1 MRSSKLVILSM
12 VCLAMVVGGCGG
24 KKPPEEPAQPP
35 VQETTEAPPPPPAET
50 TTTTPTEKP
59 ALRLSAVYFEFDRY
73 DLRDDAR
80 ATLGANGKSLQD
92 NASVNIR
99 IEGHCDERGTT
110 EYNLA
115 LGEKRA
121 KAAYDYLV
129 SYGIP
134 ASRLSTV
141 SYGEERPADPGHDEM
156 AWAKN
161 RRAEFV
167 PR

>member
-1 MRSSKLVILSM
+1 MRSSKLIILSL

-35 VQETTEAPPPPPAET
+35 VAETTPPPPPPPAET
-50 TTTTPTEKP
+50 TTPAPVEKP
-59 ALRLSAVYFEFDRY
+59 ALSLSPVYFEFDRY

-80 ATLGANGKSLQD
+80 MTLGANGKGLQD
-92 NASVNIR
+92 YSSVNIT

-134 ASRLSTV
+134 ASRMSTV
-141 SYGEERPADPGHDEM
+141 SYGEERPADAGHDEM

-167 PR
+167 VR

>member
-1 MRSSKLVILSM
+1 MRSSKLVLLSL
-12 VCLAMVVGGCGG
+12 VCLAVVVSGCGG

-35 VQETTEAPPPPPAET
+35 VAEETPPPPPPVEN
-50 TTTTPTEKP
+50 TTPAPDEKP
-59 ALRLSAVYFEFDRY
+59 ALRLAPVFFEFDRY

-92 NASVNIR
+92 NASVNIK
-99 IEGHCDERGTT
+99 IEGHADERGTT

-134 ASRLSTV
+134 ASRISTV
-141 SYGEERPADPGHDEM
+141 SYGEERPADAGHDEM

>member
-1 MRSSKLVILSM
+1 MRSSKLVILSL

-35 VQETTEAPPPPPAET
+35 VAETITPPPPPPPAD
-50 TTTTPTEKP
+50 TTPTTPEKAP
-59 ALRLSAVYFEFDRY
+59 LSLMPVYFDFDQY

-80 ATLGANGKSLQD
+80 ATLAANAKGLQD
-92 NASVNIR
+92 NAGANIA
-99 IEGHCDERGTT
+99 IEGHCDERGTI

-129 SYGIP
+129 SYGISG
-134 ASRLSTV
+134 SRLTTISF
-141 SYGEERPADPGHDEM
+141 GEDRPADPGHDET

-167 PR
+167 VR

>member
-1 MRSSKLVILSM
+1 MRSSKLVLLSL

-35 VQETTEAPPPPPAET
+35 VAETTTPPPPPPAET
-50 TTTTPTEKP
+50 TTPAPVEKP
-59 ALRLSAVYFEFDRY
+59 ALRLAPVFFEFDRS

-92 NASVNIR
+92 NASVNIM
-99 IEGHCDERGTT
+99 IEGHADERGTT

-141 SYGEERPADPGHDEM
+141 SYGEERPADAGHDEM

-161 RRAEFV
+161 RRAEFM

>member
-1 MRSSKLVILSM
+1 V
-12 VCLAMVVGGCGG
+12 
-24 KKPPEEPAQPP
+24 EPTPAP
-35 VQETTEAPPPPPAET
+35 V
-50 TTTTPTEKP
+50 EKA
-59 ALRLSAVYFEFDRY
+59 ALRLSPVYFEFDRY

-80 ATLGANGKSLQD
+80 ATLGANGKGLQD
-92 NASVNIR
+92 NASVNIT

-134 ASRLSTV
+134 ASRMSTV

-167 PR
+167 VR

>member
-1 MRSSKLVILSM
+1 MRSSKLIVLSL

-24 KKPPEEPAQPP
+24 KKPPAETAAPPP
-35 VQETTEAPPPPPAET
+35 VAETTPPPPPPPADT
-50 TTTTPTEKP
+50 TPTPTEKP
-59 ALRLSAVYFEFDRY
+59 ALSLMPIYFEFDRSE
-73 DLRDDAR
+73 LRDDAR
-80 ATLGANGKSLQD
+80 ATLAANAKGLQD
-92 NASVNIR
+92 NASANIT

-134 ASRLSTV
+134 GSRLTTV
-141 SYGEERPADPGHDEM
+141 SYGEERPADSGHDEM
-156 AWAKN
+156 AWSKN

-167 PR
+167 VR